1 MDHSP
6 NISLEF
12 DQISLAQ
19 FWHWGGI
26 INTKDITES
35 ITIRFRKR
43 YQLLKIG
50 LDLQKMNSF
59 ERNLS
64 SKDRSQSSETK
75 FLLQSDWKK
84 KFNNNRQQIWQIN
97 WEPSYQQFAEA
108 QRASRH
114 IPRKIENNSS
124 FNDVILDLN
133 CLLYEASIFKKMLI
147 NYLVPNNS
155 LEEHNQYPVEL
166 HEEIKE
172 EKRFDEV

>member
-6 NISLEF
+6 NISQEF
-12 DQISLAQ
+12 DQISFAQ

-35 ITIRFRKR
+35 I
-43 YQLLKIG
+43 
-50 LDLQKMNSF
+50 
-59 ERNLS
+59 
-64 SKDRSQSSETK
+64 
-75 FLLQSDWKK
+75 
-84 KFNNNRQQIWQIN
+84 NRQQIWQIN